1 MVRPKLET
9 LSLRAH
15 VSGQSFVRVDGRN
28 IYLGRT
34 GDPKTLARYAMFIS
48 DYQANGLIVPD
59 GFNSRAVDDRA
70 ELLLSS
76 APLPDE
82 HKEDE
87 PLTVGHL
94 CEKYKAHI
102 AKRYSGDHQIQ
113 DLARKQ
119 RVVDDILETD
129 SETLV
134 EKFGP
139 KKLKSLRQH
148 WVDSGIISRKYAN
161 RLTNE
166 AKSMFRWG
174 VAEEIVQAAVVVALE
189 ALAPLQGGEAAYEL
203 DDRKAV
209 PLDVVRATA
218 AHLSPVVKAMVRLQV
233 TTGMRPSEICVMR
246 PMDIDRSGPVWFY
259 RPPNHKTKHK
269 GQKREIPLV
278 GDARAVVEDYIN
290 RAADAFLF
298 SPAEGMAWFRAKQ
311 RSERQSKVQPSQ
323 RDRRKTD
330 PQKQPGDQYDSGSFR
345 QAITRACKLAKVE
358 RWTPYQ
364 IRHLAGT
371 VVAEALGLENAKALL
386 GHSDIKTTQIYSK
399 ATTRQSID
407 AANALPCLGNE

>member
-1 MVRPKLET
+1 MVRPKSVL
-9 LSLRAH
+9 LALRSH

-34 GDPKTLARYAMFIS
+34 GDPKTLARYAVFVS
-48 DYQANGLIVPD
+48 EYQANGLVVPD
-59 GFNSRAVDDRA
+59 GFDAKAVDDRA
-70 ELLLSS
+70 ELLLTSV
-76 APLPDE
+76 PIPDE
-82 HKEDE
+82 HLENK
-87 PLTVGHL
+87 PLTVEHL
-94 CEKYKAHI
+94 GEAYRVHVKQ
-102 AKRYSGDHQIQ
+102 RYSGDHQIQ
-113 DLARKQ
+113 DLARKT
-119 RVVDDILETD
+119 RVIDDILEND
-129 SETLV
+129 SDVSIEN
-134 EKFGP
+134 FGP
-139 KKLKSLRQH
+139 KRLKALRQR
-148 WVDSGIISRKYAN
+148 WVDTKIISRKYAN

-166 AKSMFRWG
+166 ARAMFNWG
-174 VAEEIVQAAVVVALE
+174 VAEELVRPEIVVALK
-189 ALAPLQGGEAAYEL
+189 AVAPLRGGEAAYEL
-203 DDRKAV
+203 DDRQAV
-209 PLDVVRATA
+209 PLNVVRATA
-218 AHLSPVVKAMVRLQV
+218 KFLSPVVKAMVRLQV
-233 TTGMRPSEICVMR
+233 TTGMRPSEICSMK

-259 RPPNHKTKHK
+259 RPGSHKTKWK

-290 RAADAFLF
+290 RKADSFLF
-298 SPAEGMAWFRAKQ
+298 SPEEAMAWFRAKL
-311 RSERQSKVQPSQ
+311 RSERKGYGSYKKLVE
-323 RDRRKTD
+323 D
-330 PQKQPGDQYDSGSFR
+330 PKKQPGTKYDSGSYR